1 MTLLNALH
9 HVVTAV
15 LSPASKE
22 EIKAAVKLWCTCA
35 SNNIKWY
42 DQQCISIFP
51 QKKSNSHLIK
61 ATTLIIKKERFRRQS
76 LITSPNYST
85 VNKPSCFLSIRA
97 QICRHFGR
105 TITQRML
112 YDYMREVH
120 VVMLRNMLLFRAVF
134 PPYLNLF

>member
-22 EIKAAVKLWCTCA
+22 EIKAAVKLWCTCV
-35 SNNIKWY
+35 SNKNKWY

-61 ATTLIIKKERFRRQS
+61 ATTLIIKKRRFRRQS
-76 LITSPNYST
+76 LITSPNYYT
-85 VNKPSCFLSIRA
+85 IKPSCFLIHSSSNLPPFWT
-97 QICRHFGR
+97 QK
-105 TITQRML
+105 ITQRMPH
-112 YDYMREVH
+112 DYMREVH
-120 VVMLRNMLLFRAVF
+120 VVILRSMLLFRAVF